1 MNNITIS
8 PSLLSANFYNLSDE
22 LNSLNQVFKEK
33 ENLWLHLDIM
43 DGHFVPNL
51 TFGTP
56 VLKKISKKCNMPLDA
71 HFMVTNPEDYISWF
85 KDLDIHNFTFHI
97 EATSDPLSL
106 CSQVKKHYPSVGI
119 SVKPN
124 TNLDF
129 LTKELIKNIDLLLIM
144 TVEPGFGGQGFI
156 EASLEKISKARE
168 LKQKFNQNLIIQ
180 VDGGINNDT
189 SKKVIKSGANN
200 LVSGS
205 YFFKTDSTMSQKYS
219 SLIH

>member
-1 MNNITIS
+1 MKNITIA

-22 LNSLNQVFKEK
+22 ISSLNKIFKDEK
-33 ENLWLHLDIM
+33 NLWLHLDIM

-56 VLKKISKKCNMPLDA
+56 VLKKISNHCNMPLDA
-71 HFMVTNPEDYISWF
+71 HFMVTNPFDYIEWF
-85 KDLDIHNFTFHI
+85 KDLNIHNFTFHI
-97 EATSDPLSL
+97 EATDDPIKL
-106 CSQVKKHYPSVGI
+106 CLEIKKFYPSVGI
-119 SVKPN
+119 SVKPG
-124 TNLDF
+124 TSLDF
-129 LTKELIKNIDLLLIM
+129 LTEELIKKIDLLLIM

-156 EASLEKISKARE
+156 ESTLDKISMVQK
-168 LKQKFNQNLIIQ
+168 LKEKFNPSLNIQ

-189 SKKVIKSGANN
+189 SKKVIKAGANN

-205 YFFKTDSTMSQKYS
+205 YFFKTDSTMSKKYS